1 MNSHRMEMNYRDAV
15 EDVTSRHSNRKN
27 PAKDSTRET
36 LDLLNK
42 PEEDY
47 KVVLVG
53 GTNGKGSVVGMVSE
67 LLQHQGKDVGMYKSP
82 HLTTVRERVKYNG
95 EKISKEEFLELYNK
109 IEALET
115 DLSFFEFT
123 TCMAYLYFSEKN
135 VDYAIMEVGMGGRL
149 DATNAVETDLPIVT
163 NLGKD
168 HSKYL
173 GEPKEQRAEELTGIA
188 EAGKTMI
195 LGEMDENL
203 IKAAEDRKADI
214 KGKKALDGNANT
226 KLEYKGQEFQMPVRG
241 SFQKENCETALAAA
255 EKLAKIPEN
264 LTEAFQDLECPG
276 RMEVKGR
283 KPLYIQDGAHNPSA
297 IQKII
302 EDLPEDI
309 TCVFNASKNKD
320 AKEMISTLE
329 QKTSKFYFTESN
341 LEWATQKAGKL
352 AELTDKQTE
361 IEKNP
366 SEAVKKARKEA
377 SRDGCVLAT
386 GSLYMIGALKQD
398 KKR

>member
-1 MNSHRMEMNYRDAV
+1 MKSHKMKMNYRDAV
-15 EDVTSRHSNRKN
+15 EDVTSRHSDRKN

-36 LDLLNK
+36 LHLLDK
-42 PEEDY
+42 PEEEY
-47 KVVLVG
+47 EVVLVG
-53 GTNGKGSVVGMVSE
+53 GTNGKGSVVEMVSE
-67 LLQHQGKDVGMYKSP
+67 LLQHQGKDVGIYKSP

-95 EKISKEEFLELYNK
+95 ENIEKDEFLELYKN

-149 DATNAVETDLPIVT
+149 DATNAVEPDLPVVT

-173 GEPKEQRAEELTGIA
+173 GETRKERAKELTGIA
-188 EAGKTMI
+188 EADKTLI

-203 IKAAEDRKADI
+203 IKPAEDREANI
-214 KGKKALDGNANT
+214 QGKKALDGNANT
-226 KLEYKGQEFQMPVRG
+226 KLEYRGQEFQIPVRG
-241 SFQKENCETALAAA
+241 SFQKENCGTALAAA
-255 EKLAKIPEN
+255 EKLAEIPEN
-264 LTEAFQDLECPG
+264 LTKAFQDLECPG

-309 TCVFNASKNKD
+309 SCVFNASKNKD
-320 AKEMISTLE
+320 TKKMISILE
-329 QKTSKFYFTESN
+329 QKARKFYFTESN
-341 LEWATQKAGKL
+341 VEWATKKAEKL
-352 AELTDKQTE
+352 AELTETKNE
-361 IEKNP
+361 IEKTP

-398 KKR
+398 KKQ